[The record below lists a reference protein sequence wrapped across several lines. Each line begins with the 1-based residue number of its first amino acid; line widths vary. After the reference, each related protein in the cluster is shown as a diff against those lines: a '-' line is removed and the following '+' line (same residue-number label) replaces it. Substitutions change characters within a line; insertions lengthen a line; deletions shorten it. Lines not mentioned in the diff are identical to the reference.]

1 MHRAIGLYVYV
12 ATSHTFKGLHI
23 MTAIKTVSFIAIAN
37 ALHNHVS
44 SYDTI
49 NAEIKNLKDNEVTFG
64 KSVKTCPHRRALLDA
79 LASAFGV
86 KSTKTIANY
95 ATAVIAAV
103 ETGKPFSLS
112 ASKGDK
118 AKGKSKKAP
127 TEFAALLAKVFS
139 HANFAAWIADM
150 QAQYDDDQGTLEALT
165 REYLTSEG
173 FEITE

>member
-1 MHRAIGLYVYV
+1 MHKVIGFYAYV
-12 ATSHTFKGLHI
+12 ANSHTFKGTTV
-23 MTAIKTVSFIAIAN
+23 MTAIKTVSFVAIAN

-49 NAEIKNLKDNEVTFG
+49 NAEIKNLKENEVKFG
-64 KSVKTCPHRRALLDA
+64 KSVKTCAHRRALLDA

-86 KSTKTIANY
+86 KSTKTVANY

-103 ETGKPFSLS
+103 ETGKPFSMS

-118 AKGKSKKAP
+118 AKGNSKKASV
-127 TEFAALLAKVFS
+127 EFATLLAKTFS
-139 HANFAAWIADM
+139 HKEFAVWCVVM
-150 QAQYDDDQGTLEALT
+150 QALYDDDQGSLDALA
-165 REYLTSEG
+165 RDYLISEG